1 MFYKYYM
8 YNMFLNRSVRVCVYI
23 YIYRERERGKYV
35 YVHMCGCVG
44 ACECVYI
51 SFLRI
56 KVLNRACE
64 IIIL

>member
-1 MFYKYYM
+1 M
-8 YNMFLNRSVRVCVYI
+8 CVYI
-23 YIYRERERGKYV
+23 YIYIEREREGERERGKYV